1 MNPTAIYW
9 FTVTTKQASG
19 DVAVNEFDC
28 IVRAPRAF
36 AWWIGRP
43 MGTFVETMEKRGVLV
58 SVEAVRR

>member
-1 MNPTAIYW
+1 MSTTGPFW

-19 DVAVNEFDC
+19 NVAVNEYDC

-43 MGTFVETMEKRGVLV
+43 MAVFVETMERRGVLV
-58 SVEAVRR
+58 SVEPL